1 MSTSSIKKGYIQVF
15 IAGMF
20 WGTTGLFMELL
31 AAVGAGNSLVSL
43 LRVGSAALIM
53 VPVVWKNCGLKAFR
67 INGKT
72 LLMCAAMGFT
82 AHTLFNIC
90 YTAAVGSVGV
100 ATAAVLLYASL
111 FFVCVLSRIF
121 FREMITKYKVLA
133 LTVNII
139 GCILTVT
146 GGDLGVLSFMLYGTV
161 MGLLAALGY
170 STVPIFG
177 KITTGH
183 THPYVITF
191 YNFFFGALFLLPFLA
206 NEGPSTM
213 QLSVEILVLGFGCG
227 LMSAVIPY
235 MLFMTGLSKPIEASK
250 VNVIASMEVV
260 VAALI
265 GVGVFHEFM
274 NGWKLVGMA
283 LVLSSILIMNLSPA
297 LSVRSEAQSG

>member
-31 AAVGAGNSLVSL
+31 AGAGAGNSLVSL
-43 LRVGSAALIM
+43 LRVGTAAVIM
-53 VPVVWKNCGLKAFR
+53 LPVVWIHCGPGAFR
-67 INGKT
+67 VSGKT

-90 YTAAVGSVGV
+90 YTAAVDSVGI

-111 FFVCVLSRIF
+111 IFVVILSRIF
-121 FREMITKYKVLA
+121 FKEPVTVHKVAALA
-133 LTVNII
+133 VNLA
-139 GCILTVT
+139 GCFLTVT
-146 GGDLGVLSFMLYGTV
+146 GGDPGVLSFMLFGTV
-161 MGLLAALGY
+161 MGLLAALSY

-177 KITTGH
+177 KITTGN

-191 YNFFFGALFLLPFLA
+191 YNFLFGTLFLLPFIAASPASDLRA
-206 NEGPSTM
+206 SGT
-213 QLSVEILVLGFGCG
+213 ILILGLGSG
-227 LMSAVIPY
+227 LVSAVIPY

-265 GVGVFHEFM
+265 GVNVFHESM
-274 NGWKLVGMA
+274 NGWKLAGMA
-283 LVLSSILIMNLSPA
+283 MVLCSILIMNLSPSPA
-297 LSVRSEAQSG
+297 LSSEARNG

>member
-1 MSTSSIKKGYIQVF
+1 MNTSSIKKGYIQVF
-15 IAGMF
+15 IAGFF

-31 AAVGAGNSLVSL
+31 ADAGAGNSLVSF
-43 LRVGSAALIM
+43 LRVGTAALIM
-53 VPVVWKNCGLKAFR
+53 FPVVWSTCGLRAFR
-67 INGKT
+67 IDGKT

-90 YTAAVGSVGV
+90 YTAAVASVGV

-111 FFVCVLSRIF
+111 FFVCILSRIIF
-121 FREMITKYKVLA
+121 KEMITKYKVIA
-133 LTVNII
+133 LIVNII

-146 GGDLGVLSFMLYGTV
+146 GGDLATLSFILFGTI
-161 MGLLAALGY
+161 MGLTAALGY

-191 YNFFFGALFLLPFLA
+191 YNFLFGAFFLLPFLA
-206 NEGPSTM
+206 GAEPAQM
-213 QLSVEILVLGFGCG
+213 QLSAPILGLGLGAG
-227 LMSAVIPY
+227 LVSAVIPY
-235 MLFMTGLSKPIEASK
+235 MLFMSGLAKPVETSK

-265 GVGVFHEFM
+265 GVGVFHEFI
-274 NGWKLVGMA
+274 NGWKLMGMA

-297 LSVRSEAQSG
+297 LPVRSEAQSG